1 MEGSRHFQVGSFII
15 CQNRL
20 YYIILTSDAAHPLLT
35 GTMPQI
41 VPAVCREG
49 DIMIHTLIPEG
60 YASIAAFAGILFAF
74 LTTIIAISKLGGYL
88 PKDAGRDFAHDG
100 KLSAGKPRGAGIIF
114 VLAFV
119 VASVLFVPYRTENAI
134 YLVLII
140 ICMMT
145 GFLDDASK
153 SPWGEYKK
161 GFLDLCVAALV
172 AITFLHYNASVVELA
187 MFGVKFTMPPVV
199 FALLTVVLVWT
210 SVNVT
215 NCSDGVDGL
224 SGTLTI
230 ITIMTIYFIDQI
242 KDLAGD
248 FSFMILLFAVCILGY
263 LWYNATP
270 SRLMMGDA
278 GSRAMGLFI
287 SIAILKTGCPFLY
300 IPVALVLI
308 LDGGLGLLKVSL
320 IRFLKIHILNHVRT
334 PLHDHVRKVLGWSN
348 TQTVFRFAIIQ
359 IILSAA
365 VIYGVM

>member
-1 MEGSRHFQVGSFII
+1 VF
-15 CQNRL
+15 
-20 YYIILTSDAAHPLLT
+20 
-35 GTMPQI
+35 
-41 VPAVCREG
+41 
-49 DIMIHTLIPEG
+49 
-60 YASIAAFAGILFAF
+60 
-74 LTTIIAISKLGGYL
+74 L
-88 PKDAGRDFAHDG
+88 PKDAGREFAHDG

-119 VASVLFVPYRTENAI
+119 ISALIFAPLTPEIII
-134 YLVLII
+134 YLILIT

-153 SPWGEYKK
+153 TPWGEYKK

-172 AITFLHYNASVVELA
+172 AFTFLKYNSNVVELA
-187 MFGVKFTMPPVV
+187 LFHVKFTLHPVI
-199 FALLTVVLVWT
+199 FGILAIILVWT

-230 ITIMTIYFIDQI
+230 VTLMTIYFIDRL
-242 KDLAGD
+242 KDTAGN
-248 FSFMILLFAVCILGY
+248 FSFLILLFSVCILGY

-287 SIAILKTGCPFLY
+287 SIAILKTGSPFLY

-320 IRFLKIHILNHVRT
+320 LRFLKIHILTNVRT
-334 PLHDHVRKVLGWSN
+334 PLHDHVRKVWGWSN
-348 TQTVFRFAIIQ
+348 TQTVYRFAIIQ
-359 IILSAA
+359 IIISVA
-365 VIYGVM
+365 VVYAMQM